1 MENLRKGETPR
12 TRSIDPDLQRLLDVQ
27 ARGKT
32 RMDAAT
38 PSSSGGWSLSNR
50 CSVQNLQ
57 EVRKNWYVCC
67 GALVSAIYFLSNP
80 CFLRRSKIQSRGI
93 TFVLKTTTKKCW
105 SCFSVSFFYLLKKEK
120 NLSIPLGCYSL
131 SNPKRKLLAL
141 LASLANLSI
150 TIAIKTLGFDLG
162 QPAFVPFARN
172 DPQRNSSSP
181 PQHEK
186 WKAFRRLP
194 QNDDLSKFQK

>member
-27 ARGKT
+27 ACGKT
-32 RMDAAT
+32 RMDTAT

-57 EVRKNWYVCC
+57 EVRENWYVCC
-67 GALVSAIYFLSNP
+67 GALVSTIYLLSNP

-93 TFVLKTTTKKCW
+93 TFLLKTTKKSW
-105 SCFSVSFFYLLKKEK
+105 SFSSVSFFYLLKKEK
-120 NLSIPLGCYSL
+120 NLSIPLECYSL
-131 SNPKRKLLAL
+131 SNLKRKLLTL

-150 TIAIKTLGFDLG
+150 TIAIKPLGFDLEEL
-162 QPAFVPFARN
+162 AFVPFARN
-172 DPQRNSSSP
+172 NPQRNFPSP
-181 PQHEK
+181 PHHEK